1 MPRLPKSAQLRFVS
15 RATFELATGACL
27 ALLAC
32 IMVAELPPIAR
43 SVGAST
49 ATPTPQ
55 PFAPTLRS
63 NAPPAKLGVRWDTDA
78 SLAKAAT
85 PVASY
90 RWVSRLDPVR
100 HRITAR
106 GTITFENRTPVP
118 TSELYFHL
126 YLNAFK
132 NDRSLFLRSPFGAG
146 RSGDKAE
153 HYGFID
159 VKRMVAL
166 EFGRRDLWK
175 GAAKHSPGDPEDETD
190 IAVPLPEPVEP
201 GQTLHLEVEFEAQLP
216 QIVER
221 TGYAD
226 TYHFMGQWFPKLAK
240 HEPDG
245 SWAHFAFHPQSEFYA
260 DFGDY
265 HVTLE
270 VPSHFV
276 VGATGKRISL
286 KEQGGQKTLEF
297 EQKNVTDF
305 AWVAWDG
312 FAIRKTTIAGVSVHL
327 LYPKGDDS
335 AATATLD
342 ALQRALEH
350 FNRLYGR
357 YPYPTLTVVHPPV
370 AASNSGGME
379 YPTLITTGSRWYT
392 QYLGIRDLELV
403 TIHELAHQWFYG
415 LIASDEHTWPF
426 MDEGLTSYAEG
437 WAAESFY
444 GNGSLMDNQLGQLS
458 LLSFTRAIAAAW
470 GQDDIVGKPATE
482 FTSFNS
488 LGALVYQRTAT
499 ILDTMARVYGR
510 KKLNQA
516 LGRYARYYRFRHPA
530 PPHLVAALRETL
542 GDRAAVNFE
551 AAVFERGN
559 VDYVARGLDSVQERE
574 PAGIF
579 ERGNGRTSI
588 DTSSPSVPP
597 VWLSRAVVTRRGS
610 LKFPVE
616 IEMGFED
623 GTTLR
628 RRWSGE
634 GTTKTLE
641 HRGAS
646 RLVSVHVDPDHKVT
660 LDDNLLNN
668 ALSDPGAEL
677 ASMQHFSRFLAQLAL
692 AAFGP

>member
-1 MPRLPKSAQLRFVS
+1 MQRFGVPPRAVL
-15 RATFELATGACL
+15 ELCVGGFLVLVACMML
-27 ALLAC
+27 TA
-32 IMVAELPPIAR
+32 LPPSAR
-43 SVGAST
+43 SLDPETSAST
-49 ATPTPQ
+49 LEAY
-55 PFAPTLRS
+55 APTLRTT
-63 NAPPAKLGVRWDTDA
+63 APPSKLGPRYDRDD
-78 SLAKAAT
+78 SMAKAAD

-90 RWVSRLDPVR
+90 SWVAHLDPLR

-106 GTITFENRTPVP
+106 GTITFVNRTPVP
-118 TSELYFHL
+118 ARRLYFHL

-166 EFGRRDLWK
+166 EFDRSDLWK
-175 GAAKHSPGDPEDETD
+175 NASKHSPGDPEDETD
-190 IAVPLPEPVEP
+190 IFVPLPKPVQP
-201 GQTLHLEVEFEAQLP
+201 GGQLHLEVEFEAQLP

-226 TYHFMGQWFPKLAK
+226 SYHFVGQWFPKLAK

-245 SWAHFAFHPQSEFYA
+245 SWAHFPFHPQSEFYA

-270 VPSHFV
+270 VPTRFV
-276 VGATGKRISL
+276 VGATGKRVSL
-286 KEQGGQKTLEF
+286 KEHDGQKTLVY

-312 FAIRKTTIAGVSVHL
+312 FATREKTMAGVAVRL
-327 LYPKGDDS
+327 LYPEGDDGA
-335 AATATLD
+335 AATTMATVED
-342 ALQRALEH
+342 AIEH
-350 FNRLYGR
+350 FNRHYGR
-357 YPYPTLTVVHPPV
+357 YPYDTLTVVHPPV
-370 AASNSGGME
+370 TASNSGGME

-392 QYLGIRDLELV
+392 SCLGIRDLELV

-415 LIASDEHTWPF
+415 LVATDEHTWPF
-426 MDEGLTSYAEG
+426 MDEGITSYAEE
-437 WAAESFY
+437 WAAESLY
-444 GNGSLMDNQLGQLS
+444 GNGSLMDNELGQLS
-458 LLSFTRAIAAAW
+458 VLSFTRALAAAW
-470 GQDDIVGKPATE
+470 GRDDIVGKPAKE

-499 ILDTMARVYGR
+499 ILDTLARVYGR
-510 KKLNQA
+510 KQLDQA
-516 LGRYARYYRFRHPA
+516 LGRYARYYRFKHPA
-530 PPHLVAALRETL
+530 PPHLVAVLREVL
-542 GDRAAVNFE
+542 GDGAAANFE

-559 VDYVARGLDSVQERE
+559 VDYVARALDSVRERE

-579 ERGNGRTSI
+579 EKSSGRTSI
-588 DTSSPSVPP
+588 EASTPAVPP

-610 LKFPVE
+610 LKFPVD
-616 IEMGFED
+616 IELAFED
-623 GTTLR
+623 GTTTR
-628 RRWSGE
+628 QRWSGE
-634 GTTKTLE
+634 GTTRTLE

-646 RLVSVHVDPDHKVT
+646 RLVSVQVDPDHTVT

-668 ALSDPGAEL
+668 ALSDPKADL
-677 ASMQHFSRFLAQLAL
+677 ALLRHFARFLAQLTL
-692 AAFGP
+692 AALGP